1 MDDINPDIN
10 LDELLESISDGQAT
24 MMAVRLAVALVGDHA
39 ASLAEVA
46 HCMYDPQ
53 PDADLDRMDAAGLD
67 LIKIVNCLIKWTMD
81 TISLFD
87 KEAEAFL
94 REEYD
99 AMMKAWHE
107 EHGKESPFIA
117 YKE

>member
-1 MDDINPDIN
+1 MDDVNTYEN
-10 LDELLESISDGQAT
+10 LDELLGGLTKEQAGT
-24 MMAVRLAVALVGDHA
+24 MAVKLAVGLVGEHGV
-39 ASLAEVA
+39 SLAEIA

-53 PDADLDRMDAAGLD
+53 PDAELDRMDVAGLD

-87 KEAEAFL
+87 KDAEALL

-99 AMMKAWHE
+99 NVIKDWHE
-107 EHGKESPFIA
+107 EHGAESPFIN